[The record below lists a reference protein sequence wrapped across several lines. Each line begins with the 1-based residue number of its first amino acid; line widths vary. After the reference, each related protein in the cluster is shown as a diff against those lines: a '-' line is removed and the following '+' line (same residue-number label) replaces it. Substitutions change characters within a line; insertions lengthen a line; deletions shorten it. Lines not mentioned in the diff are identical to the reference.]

1 MVSEICATIRNYFCK
16 EKYFGTFEV
25 RDGSLYVLGSA
36 GLAAGSDINDL
47 FLAGQYIR
55 VIGSVLNDGVYMVG
69 GTEFVGEE
77 IFNGAIWSLA
87 IPKDFID
94 LVDDIQEWCAANK
107 STLESPYTSES
118 FGGYSY
124 TKKAGSNS
132 DGGAYTWQD
141 QFSSRLNRWRKA
153 RV

>member
-1 MVSEICATIRNYFCK
+1 MVGEICATIKNYFCK

-25 RDGSLYVLGSA
+25 RDGSLYVLSSA
-36 GLAAGSDINDL
+36 GLAAGLDVDNQ
-47 FLAGQYIR
+47 FVPGQYIR
-55 VIGSVLNDGVYMVG
+55 VVGSVLNDGVYMIG
-69 GTEFVGEE
+69 SADYTGSE
-77 IFNGAIWSLA
+77 IFNGSIWSLA
-87 IPKDFID
+87 LPKDFLD
-94 LVDDIQEWCAANK
+94 LATEIQDWCEANK
-107 STLESPYTSES
+107 NTLESPYTSES

-141 QFSSRLNRWRKA
+141 QFASRLNRWRKA

>member
-1 MVSEICATIRNYFCK
+1 MVGEICATIRNYFCK

-25 RDGSLYVLGSA
+25 RDGHLYVLSSA
-36 GLAAGSDINDL
+36 GLTSGSDVDTQ
-47 FLAGQYIR
+47 FLPGQYIR
-55 VIGSVLNDGVYMVG
+55 VVGSVLNDGVYLIG
-69 GTEFVGEE
+69 SANYTGAE
-77 IFNGAIWSLA
+77 IFNGSIWSMA
-87 IPKDFID
+87 VPKDFIA
-94 LVDDIQEWCAANK
+94 LVTDIQNWCAANK
-107 STLESPYTSES
+107 NTLESPYTSES

-141 QFSSRLNRWRKA
+141 QFASRLNRWRKI